1 MQCCGGDGA
10 TAGGGALVLL
20 DTGGGTDASLHSGA
34 ISYVNVTDQS
44 YYCVSMVAPY
54 SDGGSGNS
62 CNAGTAIIDSGT
74 SEGAP
79 DGD

>member
-10 TAGGGALVLL
+10 TAGG
-20 DTGGGTDASLHSGA
+20 GA